1 MARDLITV
9 MTQDA
14 DFALTVET
22 KLPQSVQEHLDE
34 ARRLRK
40 EKKRDAD
47 RTQRGKLAPQHKNYM
62 AWVSPY
68 SK

>member
-22 KLPQSVQEHLDE
+22 KLPQSVQEHLELGDC
-34 ARRLRK
+34 AR
-40 EKKRDAD
+40 KKRNAD